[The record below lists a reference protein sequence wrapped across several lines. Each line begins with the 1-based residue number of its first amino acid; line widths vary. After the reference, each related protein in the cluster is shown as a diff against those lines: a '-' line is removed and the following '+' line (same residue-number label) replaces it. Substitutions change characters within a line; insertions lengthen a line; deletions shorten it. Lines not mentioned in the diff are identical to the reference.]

1 MNRALLFAC
10 ALVLMPACSS
20 ASSEANQPPT
30 AHVPTI
36 SREVTYGEWV
46 QLSGYGTDEDG
57 EVVGYLWRSEAG
69 GELSRSA
76 AFETDSLPVG
86 EHVLYFAVQ
95 DNDGDWS
102 EEVRQ
107 FVSVR
112 PAVVAPPK
120 INSFAASKSTIRMGE
135 SVTLSWVVSGATMAG
150 IDHGIGT
157 VPESGSVVVSPAA
170 TTTYGLTATGGG
182 GTASAS
188 VTVTVDPVQS
198 IVLTPSVD
206 LSGYVRFSGYA
217 PYREVYVGDD
227 QADRGIRGFLTYY
240 ITDIPDDATIARVI
254 VDMSGYQALYDNPF
268 TGLGCLSAFEHPYN
282 TLQGQY
288 RVPGL
293 PGAIHEWCSLPGL
306 DAPVESIGIRNA
318 LQARL
323 GEDRFQFRLQ
333 FADMETDK
341 DMQRDL
347 LSWGG
352 IHLPTLTVEYYLDE
366 L

>member
-1 MNRALLFAC
+1 MKRALLFAC
-10 ALVLMPACSS
+10 ALVLTMGCSPV
-20 ASSEANQPPT
+20 SSETNHLPV
-30 AHVPTI
+30 AHIPTI
-36 SREVTYGEWV
+36 SHEVAYGETV

-57 EVVGYLWRSEAG
+57 EVVGYLWRSEMDG
-69 GELSRSA
+69 DLSRSA
-76 AFETDSLPVG
+76 AFETNSLPVG

-102 EEVRQ
+102 EEVQQ

-112 PAVVAPPK
+112 PAVAAPPE
-120 INSFAASKSTIRMGE
+120 INSFAASKPTILMGE
-135 SVTLSWVVSGATMAG
+135 SVTLSWVVSGATTVDM
-150 IDHGIGT
+150 DHGIGT
-157 VPESGSVVVSPAA
+157 VPESGSVVVSPAV
-170 TTTYGLTATGGG
+170 TTTYRLTATGGG
-182 GTASAS
+182 TAYAG
-188 VTVTVDPVQS
+188 VTITVDPVQS
-198 IVLTPSVD
+198 IVLTPSID

-240 ITDIPDDATIARVI
+240 ILDIPDDATIARVI
-254 VDMSGYQALYDNPF
+254 VDMSGYEAPYDNPF

-306 DAPVESIGIRNA
+306 DAPEESIGMRNA

-341 DMQRDL
+341 DMRRDL
-347 LSWGG
+347 LNWGG

-366 L
+366 S

>member
-1 MNRALLFAC
+1 MKRALLFAC
-10 ALVLMPACSS
+10 ALVLTMGCSPVS
-20 ASSEANQPPT
+20 PETNHLPV
-30 AHVPTI
+30 AHIPTI
-36 SREVTYGEWV
+36 SHEVAYGETV

-57 EVVGYLWRSEAG
+57 EVVGYLWRSEMDG
-69 GELSRSA
+69 DLSRSA

-86 EHVLYFAVQ
+86 EHVIYFAVQ

-102 EEVRQ
+102 EEVDLL
-107 FVSVR
+107 VTVR
-112 PAVVAPPK
+112 PAVVAPPDV
-120 INSFAASKSTIRMGE
+120 NSFAASRPMIRMGE
-135 SVTLSWVVSGATMAG
+135 SVTLSWAVSGATAIA
-150 IDHGIGT
+150 IDHGIGS
-157 VPESGSVVVSPAA
+157 VPERGSVVVSPVV
-170 TTTYGLTATGGG
+170 TTTYGLMATGGG
-182 GTASAS
+182 GTASAG

-198 IVLTPSVD
+198 VVLTPNIEM
-206 LSGYVRFSGYA
+206 SGYVRFSGYA

-254 VDMSGYQALYDNPF
+254 VDMSGYEAAYDNPF

-293 PGAIHEWCSLPGL
+293 PRAIQEWCSLPGL
-306 DAPVESIGIRNA
+306 DTPAESNGIRNA
-318 LQARL
+318 LQLRL

-341 DMQRDL
+341 DAKRDL
-347 LSWGG
+347 LSWSG
-352 IHLPTLTVEYYLDE
+352 IHLPTLTVEYYT
-366 L
+366 